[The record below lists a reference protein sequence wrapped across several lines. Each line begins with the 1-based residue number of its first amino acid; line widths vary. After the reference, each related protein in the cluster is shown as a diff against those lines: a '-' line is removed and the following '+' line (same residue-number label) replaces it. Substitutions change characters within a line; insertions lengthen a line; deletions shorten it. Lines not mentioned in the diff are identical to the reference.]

1 MAVKKTLYDEDLQK
15 KDAYILELENKK
27 GELAGL
33 VGQNEQLSND
43 LERKKTDLDSKDRY
57 ISRKDEELKNLNSI
71 LSKAKEG
78 KEASGKKAEELQKSF
93 EKLKTTSA
101 ATLEAK
107 EKQLTNVANQKSL
120 AVGQIAQLMNAA
132 LPLVVGN
139 SEVWKVVATDLMTRR
154 DVNFTLKDC
163 QRTWIF
169 YPPLTNETRYI
180 EELIQNQ
187 TTTIL
192 AF

>member
-71 LSKAKEG
+71 
-78 KEASGKKAEELQKSF
+78 
-93 EKLKTTSA
+93 
-101 ATLEAK
+101 
-107 EKQLTNVANQKSL
+107 
-120 AVGQIAQLMNAA
+120 
-132 LPLVVGN
+132 
-139 SEVWKVVATDLMTRR
+139 
-154 DVNFTLKDC
+154 
-163 QRTWIF
+163 
-169 YPPLTNETRYI
+169 
-180 EELIQNQ
+180 
-187 TTTIL
+187 
-192 AF
+192 